1 MENITE
7 NTTETMEKKI
17 SEDAGGKKKDS
28 PKGRGPWIWLLIIL
42 WGAAI
47 VCLVIFAIGKYREY
61 KAEKKYEMLA
71 AQTELTVDE
80 ETPKAI
86 LEQIA
91 DEIETETPEPTP
103 EPTPDPMQVLEDL
116 GVPIPD
122 KTVDFETLQEET
134 NPDIYAWIYIPNTN
148 IDYPVLQHPT
158 DNGFYLS
165 HNLDGSAGYPGC
177 IYSENYNSKDWTD
190 PVTVLYGHNMRAAG
204 TMFNQLHKF
213 EKEDFFDE
221 NQYVYIYTPEK
232 LLVYQVFATE
242 IHMDEHLL
250 MNHDFTDKEHFQKF
264 FNVVQNSI
272 GESKFVREGVEITED
287 SKILVLSTCMADK
300 NRTTERYLVYTV
312 LLNE

>member
-1 MENITE
+1 
-7 NTTETMEKKI
+7 
-17 SEDAGGKKKDS
+17 
-28 PKGRGPWIWLLIIL
+28 
-42 WGAAI
+42 
-47 VCLVIFAIGKYREY
+47 
-61 KAEKKYEMLA
+61 
-71 AQTELTVDE
+71 
-80 ETPKAI
+80 
-86 LEQIA
+86 
-91 DEIETETPEPTP
+91 
-103 EPTPDPMQVLEDL
+103 
-116 GVPIPD
+116 
-122 KTVDFETLQEET
+122 
-134 NPDIYAWIYIPNTN
+134 
-148 IDYPVLQHPT
+148 
-158 DNGFYLS
+158 
-165 HNLDGSAGYPGC
+165 
-177 IYSENYNSKDWTD
+177 
-190 PVTVLYGHNMRAAG
+190 
-204 TMFNQLHKF
+204 MFNQLHKF

>member
-103 EPTPDPMQVLEDL
+103 EPTPDPMQVCRSRIKRSILKRSRRRQTRISMP
-116 GVPIPD
+116 GSIFRIPI
-122 KTVDFETLQEET
+122 
-134 NPDIYAWIYIPNTN
+134 
-148 IDYPVLQHPT
+148 
-158 DNGFYLS
+158 
-165 HNLDGSAGYPGC
+165 
-177 IYSENYNSKDWTD
+177 
-190 PVTVLYGHNMRAAG
+190 
-204 TMFNQLHKF
+204 
-213 EKEDFFDE
+213 
-221 NQYVYIYTPEK
+221 
-232 LLVYQVFATE
+232 
-242 IHMDEHLL
+242 
-250 MNHDFTDKEHFQKF
+250 
-264 FNVVQNSI
+264 
-272 GESKFVREGVEITED
+272 
-287 SKILVLSTCMADK
+287 
-300 NRTTERYLVYTV
+300 
-312 LLNE
+312 